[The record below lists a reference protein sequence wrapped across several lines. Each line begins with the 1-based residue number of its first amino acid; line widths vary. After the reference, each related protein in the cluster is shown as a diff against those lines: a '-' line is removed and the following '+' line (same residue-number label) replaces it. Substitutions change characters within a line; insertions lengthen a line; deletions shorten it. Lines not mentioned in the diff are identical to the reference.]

1 MVMTTRL
8 LETAFTTKFHALE
21 IIFVRMFCTAAL
33 GSLYMAVKRVPH
45 FPFGVPSVRRLLLL
59 RGAAGFLGLACNYC
73 RWWSGVPWGGE
84 GSEKTN
90 ELIEFQTRWP
100 ISTSPTPP
108 SSPSSSRR

>member
-45 FPFGVPSVRRLLLL
+45 FPFGLPSVRGLLLL

-73 RWWSGVPWGGE
+73 RWREAHSDTPALT
-84 GSEKTN
+84 SAHT
-90 ELIEFQTRWP
+90 QTRWP
-100 ISTSPTPP
+100 TSTSPTPP